1 MNLTRERWGGKR
13 ASTRTGRREAT
24 LEQLSARVQ
33 TLELAT
39 RHACAEA
46 KRRERPLV
54 YEVRGHNL
62 SGPLR
67 VPTRQG
73 SRLAGA
79 ADVPSRPGVFL
90 TVTSGAVRRTVN
102 TRA

>member
-24 LEQLSARVQ
+24 LEQLISLRLTSFLSASARVQ

-54 YEVRGHNL
+54 YEVRGH
-62 SGPLR
+62 R
-67 VPTRQG
+67 
-73 SRLAGA
+73 A
-79 ADVPSRPGVFL
+79 ARCAYRRAW
-90 TVTSGAVRRTVN
+90 AVGWPARRTCRRV
-102 TRA
+102 RECS